1 MKSKANI
8 ERNAIRGYCEVDYS
22 VLSRMKIV
30 LTGGLLSD
38 FLYRIASKLDF
49 DGGNHSVLTCRW
61 FGGALYIPTIKLSK
75 TVLNK
80 PLFTLLRD
88 SLMQNSFFGLIAY
101 YLNQSANQDYSNSFV
116 NGGIPNAPVLFI
128 EARFD
133 YIIVTSISCPVNR
146 ILLETIQPG
155 YYRSSD

>member
-1 MKSKANI
+1 MFIIKLLGNFSDRTSIYCLLSNAWRHKTCNIVFMIYKITLPTKRMKSKANI

-38 FLYRIASKLDF
+38 FPYRIASKLDF

-61 FGGALYIPTIKLSK
+61 FGGALYMPTIKLSK

-101 YLNQSANQDYSNSFV
+101 YLNQSANRD
-116 NGGIPNAPVLFI
+116 
-128 EARFD
+128 
-133 YIIVTSISCPVNR
+133 
-146 ILLETIQPG
+146 
-155 YYRSSD
+155 